1 MTRRSE
7 QLAEVIHHEFNN
19 FLVREIEL
27 PLDILVTVT
36 AVRVTP
42 DLKHAYLSLSILPIT
57 KVGGTLKIFSKI
69 LPGARRYLSSRL
81 KIRQC
86 PELHCVVDDS
96 ALKERKVGRV
106 LDKLVKPE

>member
-19 FLVREIEL
+19 FLVREVEL

-36 AVRVTP
+36 AARVTP
-42 DLKHAYLSLSILPIT
+42 DLKHAYLSLSILPIN
-57 KVGGTLKIFSKI
+57 KAGSVLKLFTKI
-69 LPGARRYLSSRL
+69 LPSGRRYLSSRL

-86 PELHCVVDDS
+86 PMLHCLLDDAS
-96 ALKERKVGRV
+96 LKDRKVERA
-106 LDKLVKPE
+106 LSELNQ